1 MKYRTLDELAPV
13 AHVVPVGAGSRR
25 TLRRQRLERLATVLD
40 DYQGILRLFSRVE
53 YLPQEERQS
62 MRTNYSPLTVA
73 YQDPMLRQQGLSG
86 DRIGDAMRFFDLSW
100 HEAHHL
106 FCDCHYVGGVTSQ
119 MVAKR
124 VRTVARRRIWSD
136 ICHEYWQALVSRIT
150 SR

>member
-1 MKYRTLDELAPV
+1 MKYRTFDELAPV
-13 AHVVPVGAGSRR
+13 AHVVPVGEGSRR
-25 TLRRQRLERLATVLD
+25 TLRCHRLERMATALD
-40 DYQGILRLFSRVE
+40 DYLGILRLFSRVE
-53 YLPQEERQS
+53 YLPHEERQLL
-62 MRTNYSPLTVA
+62 RADCSPLTVA

-106 FCDCHYVGGVTSQ
+106 FCDCHYLGEVTSK
-119 MVAKR
+119 MVAER
-124 VRTVARRRIWSD
+124 LRTVARRRTWGD